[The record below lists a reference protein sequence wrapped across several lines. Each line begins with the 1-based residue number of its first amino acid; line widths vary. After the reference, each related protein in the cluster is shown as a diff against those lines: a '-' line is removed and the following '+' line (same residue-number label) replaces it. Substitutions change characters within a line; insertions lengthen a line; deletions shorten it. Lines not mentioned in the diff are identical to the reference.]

1 MNQNQT
7 KIAAGINYIRMLKK
21 MNIEQIALEMEEPVV
36 YVRECIALARQN
48 KDLADQKTKVVL
60 VPPELQVLDEYY
72 SGAMQVV
79 KSVQVEIMKPIIIKY
94 STDGETE
101 FQTLMPVTIKIKRI

>member
-1 MNQNQT
+1 MTSQN

-21 MNIEQIALEMEEPVV
+21 MNVQAIAEELDEDVEV
-36 YVRECIALARQN
+36 IKDCIAAARKH
-48 KDLADQKTKVVL
+48 KDLADHKVKVVL

-79 KSVQVEIMKPIIIKY
+79 KSVEVELQKPIIIKY
-94 STDGETE
+94 ATDGETE
-101 FQTLMPVTIKIKRI
+101 FQTLMSVVVRVKRV